1 MASNAIIGDIHR
13 IREEYAKDFNNDL
26 RAICSDARD
35 KQGREGRRV
44 VPANP
49 KPVQKE
55 TFGRSV
61 KSHDIARRLG

>member
-1 MASNAIIGDIHR
+1 MAANTIIKDIHK
-13 IREEYAKDFNNDL
+13 IREEYAKEFNNDL

-49 KPVQKE
+49 KPIRKE
-55 TFGRSV
+55 AFARSA
-61 KSHDIARRLG
+61 KY